1 MEYDIKKIAE
11 LSALRLNTEEENILR
26 QDIAE
31 MIGLV
36 MELPDITVNND
47 TGQFMEMRSDNPE
60 PSYCKCV
67 TSDEIMAAAPE
78 SIHGFYIVPKAL
90 EN

>member
-11 LSALRLNTEEENILR
+11 LSALRINAEEENILR

-36 MELPDITVNND
+36 SELPDISVNND
-47 TGQFMEMRSDNPE
+47 TE

-78 SIHGFYIVPKAL
+78 SIHGFYTVPKAL